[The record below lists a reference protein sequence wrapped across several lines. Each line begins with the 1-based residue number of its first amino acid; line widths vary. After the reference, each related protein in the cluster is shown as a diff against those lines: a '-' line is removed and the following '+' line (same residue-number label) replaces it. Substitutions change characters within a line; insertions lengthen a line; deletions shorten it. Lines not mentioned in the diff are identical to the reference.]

1 MNNLINKELID
12 DLKNILAADDI
23 KINEPMKNH
32 TYFKIGGNVDLLLIP
47 ANVDQLLEAVK
58 LLQKH
63 GEKPIVIGNGT
74 NLLVSDKGIRGV
86 VIKISKKM
94 SNIAVEGDKIVADSG
109 CLLSQIASKA
119 LENALEGFEF
129 AGGIPGSLG
138 GAIAMNAGAY
148 DGEMKDVIDSVVC
161 MNKEGELFELSNEKL
176 KFSYRHSAIQAEDLI
191 VLQAKI
197 KLQKGDAAAIK
208 AKIDDFAERRIT
220 KQPLNMPSAGSTF
233 KRPIGDYASR
243 LIEANG
249 LKGLRYGDAQV
260 SEKHC
265 GFIVN
270 VGEAK
275 CQDVI
280 RLISVIQKTV
290 KDQSGIELCPE
301 VKIIGEI

>member
-86 VIKISKKM
+86 VIKVSKKM

-161 MNKEGELFELSNEKL
+161 MNKEGEMFELSNEKL

-275 CQDVI
+275 CQDVM

>member
-161 MNKEGELFELSNEKL
+161 MNKEGERFELSNEKL

-275 CQDVI
+275 CQDVM

>member
-94 SNIAVEGDKIVADSG
+94 SNIAVEGDKILADSG

-275 CQDVI
+275 CQDVM

>member
-275 CQDVI
+275 CQDVM

>member
-86 VIKISKKM
+86 VIKVSKKM

-275 CQDVI
+275 CQDVM

>member
-86 VIKISKKM
+86 VIKVSKKM

-161 MNKEGELFELSNEKL
+161 MNKEGEMFELSNEKL
-176 KFSYRHSAIQAEDLI
+176 KFSYRHSVIQAEDLI

-275 CQDVI
+275 CQDVM

>member
-1 MNNLINKELID
+1 MINKELID

-94 SNIAVEGDKIVADSG
+94 SNIAVEGDKILADSG

-275 CQDVI
+275 CQDVM

>member
-23 KINEPMKNH
+23 RINEPMKNH

-47 ANVDQLLEAVK
+47 TNVDQVMGAVK
-58 LLQKH
+58 LLKKH

-94 SNIAVEGDKIVADSG
+94 SNIVAEGDKIVADSG

-161 MNKEGELFELSNEKL
+161 MNKAGEMFELSNEKL

-275 CQDVI
+275 CQDVM

>member
-94 SNIAVEGDKIVADSG
+94 SNIAVEGDKILADSG

-161 MNKEGELFELSNEKL
+161 MNKEGEMFELSNEKL

-275 CQDVI
+275 CQDVM

>member
-23 KINEPMKNH
+23 RINEPMKNH

-47 ANVDQLLEAVK
+47 TNVDQVMGAVK
-58 LLQKH
+58 LLKKH
-63 GEKPIVIGNGT
+63 GEKPIIIGNGT

-94 SNIAVEGDKIVADSG
+94 SNIVAEGDKIVADSG

-161 MNKEGELFELSNEKL
+161 MNKAGEMFELSNEKL

-275 CQDVI
+275 CQDVM

>member
-1 MNNLINKELID
+1 MINKELID

-47 ANVDQLLEAVK
+47 TNVDQLLEAVK

-94 SNIAVEGDKIVADSG
+94 SNIVAEGDKIVADSG

-148 DGEMKDVIDSVVC
+148 DGEMKDVIDSVIC
-161 MNKEGELFELSNEKL
+161 MNKAGEMFELSNEKL

-275 CQDVI
+275 CQDVM

>member
-1 MNNLINKELID
+1 MINKELID

-275 CQDVI
+275 CQDVM